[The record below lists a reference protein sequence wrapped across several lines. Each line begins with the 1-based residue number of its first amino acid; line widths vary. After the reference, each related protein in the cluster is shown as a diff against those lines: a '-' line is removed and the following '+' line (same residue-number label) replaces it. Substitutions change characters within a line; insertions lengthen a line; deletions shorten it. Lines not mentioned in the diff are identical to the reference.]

1 MLKQCFGGNP
11 GGCILSEVNMTK
23 KLEKGSAWDKADTNG
38 DNIITDA
45 ELDAQLAR
53 EERKLRMENNDKK
66 EDQLRYMVWFS
77 MVTVTGLIVAVL
89 IPGLIPVERLDHI
102 GPILSTFLISN
113 MGVIGSFIAMSAWSK
128 TKETK

>member
-1 MLKQCFGGNP
+1 MKLQTVGNL

-66 EDQLRYMVWFS
+66 EDQQRYMVWFS

>member
-1 MLKQCFGGNP
+1 
-11 GGCILSEVNMTK
+11 
-23 KLEKGSAWDKADTNG
+23 
-38 DNIITDA
+38 
-45 ELDAQLAR
+45 
-53 EERKLRMENNDKK
+53 
-66 EDQLRYMVWFS
+66 MVWFS

>member
-1 MLKQCFGGNP
+1 
-11 GGCILSEVNMTK
+11 MTK

-66 EDQLRYMVWFS
+66 KISKGTWFGFLWLQLQV
-77 MVTVTGLIVAVL
+77 
-89 IPGLIPVERLDHI
+89 
-102 GPILSTFLISN
+102 
-113 MGVIGSFIAMSAWSK
+113 
-128 TKETK
+128 

>member
-1 MLKQCFGGNP
+1 MKLQTGGNL

-66 EDQLRYMVWFS
+66 EDQQRYMVWFS
-77 MVTVTGLIVAVL
+77 MVTVTGLILAVL

>member
-1 MLKQCFGGNP
+1 MLKQCFGGNL
-11 GGCILSEVNMTK
+11 GGCILNEVNMTK

-66 EDQLRYMVWFS
+66 EDQQRYMVWFS

>member
-1 MLKQCFGGNP
+1 MKLHIGGSL
-11 GGCILSEVNMTK
+11 GGCIWSEVNMTK

-66 EDQLRYMVWFS
+66 EDQQRYMVWFS